1 MKTAK
6 KQSATITNWAFSWDP
21 RAKLMAGFCYIFGV
35 ISLTSI
41 PVTILAYS
49 LSIIVLIFMRISIR
63 LLLTRYLIITP
74 FLLLMTV
81 PFLWNPGE
89 DNLIFAGLIILKAFT
104 SMTVI
109 TIILE
114 SESLDELMN
123 SLAGLKIP
131 TVLITIIILSYRYV
145 YQFLDDLERML
156 TAVKSRFF
164 RGSIRL
170 KNLNVYGK
178 LMAALLIRALDRSD
192 KMYQAMASRGF
203 NGAFPVERMEKIGLN
218 DIFKTSFVILIIVI
232 FIVIE
237 RGFFS

>member
-1 MKTAK
+1 MKTVK
-6 KQSATITNWAFSWDP
+6 KQFATITNWAFSWDS
-21 RAKLMAGFCYIFGV
+21 RAKLIAGFCYIFGV

-41 PVTILAYS
+41 PVALLAYS
-49 LSIIVLIFMRISIR
+49 LSILVLIFMRISVR
-63 LLLTRYLIITP
+63 TLLTRYLIITP

-89 DNLIFAGLIILKAFT
+89 DNLIFASLIILKAFT

-170 KNLNVYGK
+170 KNLNVYSK
-178 LMAALLIRALDRSD
+178 IMAALLIRALDRSD

-203 NGAFPVERMEKIGLN
+203 NGAFPLKKMGKIGRK
-218 DIFKTSFVILIIVI
+218 DIFKTSLVILIIVI